1 MFFCIFNRMRQ
12 RLPMSGIC
20 VNWLRMRFL
29 LPYQDALARR
39 CLKYSDS
46 APTFFEMDISLSL
59 RMTMSP
65 RMAVARVIHRL
76 VTHAA
81 RQRAVADNRHHMIIL
96 MV

>member
-1 MFFCIFNRMRQ
+1 
-12 RLPMSGIC
+12 MSGIC

-46 APTFFEMDISLSL
+46 APTFFEMGHLIVVENDNE
-59 RMTMSP
+59 P

-81 RQRAVADNRHHMIIL
+81 RQRTVADNRHHMIIL